1 MTFLLSG
8 LIIALFL
15 VIVKRLSTQIFWGQT
30 GRRPGPAATFDAS
43 AAKGHL
49 MTAMTDVSI
58 PAAFGAGLIS
68 FVSPCVLPLAAPYL
82 CYLAGA
88 SVEAL
93 VDEGEAK
100 ARRDILVTAL
110 LFVAGFSTVFVGL
123 GATASA
129 LGALFREWSHALS
142 IAAGI
147 GVIVMG
153 LHFLG
158 VFRIGAMLREKRL
171 EIEKR
176 ASVWSAYPMGFAFAL
191 GWTPCIGPILATI
204 LAVAGS
210 RNTVGSGAALLAV
223 YSLGLGVPFIL
234 AAAAIGPFMRAA
246 THVRKQFGRIEKAV
260 GVLLVATGVAFLT
273 GGFQNVSLWLI
284 ETFPQFGQIG

>member
-1 MTFLLSG
+1 M
-8 LIIALFL
+8 A
-15 VIVKRLSTQIFWGQT
+15 
-30 GRRPGPAATFDAS
+30 
-43 AAKGHL
+43 
-49 MTAMTDVSI
+49 DVSF

-100 ARRDILVTAL
+100 ARRDILVAAL
-110 LFVAGFSTVFVGL
+110 LFVAGFTTVFVAF

-129 LGALFREWSHALS
+129 FGALFRQWSHVLA

-147 GVIVMG
+147 GVILMG
-153 LHFLG
+153 FHFLG
-158 VFRIGAMLREKRL
+158 ILRIGAMLREAR
-171 EIEKR
+171 IEFEKP
-176 ASVWSAYPMGFAFAL
+176 AGILSAYPMGMAFAL

-210 RNTVGSGAALLAV
+210 RDTVASGAALLAV
-223 YSLGLGVPFIL
+223 YSLGLGLPFIL
-234 AAAAIGPFMRAA
+234 AAAAIGPFMRASRHLR
-246 THVRKQFGRIEKAV
+246 TQFGRIEKAV
-260 GVLLVATGVAFLT
+260 GVLLVATGVLFLT
-273 GGFQNVSLWLI
+273 GGFQNLSFWLI

>member
-1 MTFLLSG
+1 M
-8 LIIALFL
+8 A
-15 VIVKRLSTQIFWGQT
+15 
-30 GRRPGPAATFDAS
+30 
-43 AAKGHL
+43 
-49 MTAMTDVSI
+49 DVSF

-93 VDEGEAK
+93 ADESETK

-129 LGALFREWSHALS
+129 LGELLRQWSHALS

-147 GVIVMG
+147 GVILMG

-171 EIEKR
+171 EIEKP
-176 ASVWSAYPMGFAFAL
+176 AGVWSAYPMGFAFAL

-210 RNTVGSGAALLAV
+210 RDTVASGAALLAV
-223 YSLGLGVPFIL
+223 YSLGLGLPFIL
-234 AAAAIGPFMRAA
+234 AAAAIGPFMRASRQLKR
-246 THVRKQFGRIEKAV
+246 TVRPDRESRRRPFGRDRCPVPDRRVPEPLFLAHRDLSAIRADWMRRKKKPAV
-260 GVLLVATGVAFLT
+260 SSGLHWT
-273 GGFQNVSLWLI
+273 
-284 ETFPQFGQIG
+284 

>member
-1 MTFLLSG
+1 MADISF
-8 LIIALFL
+8 
-15 VIVKRLSTQIFWGQT
+15 
-30 GRRPGPAATFDAS
+30 
-43 AAKGHL
+43 
-49 MTAMTDVSI
+49 

-93 VDEGEAK
+93 ADESETK

-129 LGALFREWSHALS
+129 LGELLRQWSHALS

-147 GVIVMG
+147 GVILMG

-171 EIEKR
+171 EIEKP
-176 ASVWSAYPMGFAFAL
+176 AGVWSAYPMGFAFAL

-210 RNTVGSGAALLAV
+210 RDTVASGAALLAV
-223 YSLGLGVPFIL
+223 YSLGLGLPFIL
-234 AAAAIGPFMRAA
+234 AAAAIGPFMRAS
-246 THVRKQFGRIEKAV
+246 RQLKRQFGRIEKAV
-260 GVLLVATGVAFLT
+260 GVASGRDRRPVPDRRVPEPLLLAHRDLSAIRADWMRRKKKPA
-273 GGFQNVSLWLI
+273 VSSGLHW
-284 ETFPQFGQIG
+284 T

>member
-1 MTFLLSG
+1 M
-8 LIIALFL
+8 A
-15 VIVKRLSTQIFWGQT
+15 
-30 GRRPGPAATFDAS
+30 
-43 AAKGHL
+43 
-49 MTAMTDVSI
+49 DVSF

-68 FVSPCVLPLAAPYL
+68 FLSPCVLPLAAPYL

-93 VDEGEAK
+93 VEENEAK
-100 ARRDILVTAL
+100 ARRDILMTAL
-110 LFVAGFSTVFVGL
+110 LFVAGFSTVFVAF

-158 VFRIGAMLREKRL
+158 VLRISAMLREKRL
-171 EIEKR
+171 EIEKPAGVWR
-176 ASVWSAYPMGFAFAL
+176 AYAMGFAFAL

-204 LAVAGS
+204 LAVAGA
-210 RNTVGSGAALLAV
+210 RGTVGSGAALLAV
-223 YSLGLGVPFIL
+223 YSLGLGLPFIL
-234 AAAAIGPFMRAA
+234 AAAALGPFLRAA
-246 THVRKQFGRIEKAV
+246 AHVRKQFGRIEKAV

>member
-1 MTFLLSG
+1 
-8 LIIALFL
+8 
-15 VIVKRLSTQIFWGQT
+15 
-30 GRRPGPAATFDAS
+30 
-43 AAKGHL
+43 

-110 LFVAGFSTVFVGL
+110 LFVAGFTTVFVAF

-129 LGALFREWSHALS
+129 FGALFRQWSHALS
-142 IAAGI
+142 ILAGI
-147 GVIVMG
+147 GVMLMG

-158 VFRIGAMLREKRL
+158 VFRIAAMLREARL
-171 EIEKR
+171 EIER
-176 ASVWSAYPMGFAFAL
+176 PAGAWSAYPMGMAFAL

-210 RNTVGSGAALLAV
+210 RETVASGAGLLAV
-223 YSLGLGVPFIL
+223 YSLGLGLPFIA
-234 AAAAIGPFMRAA
+234 AAAAIGPFMRASGA
-246 THVRKQFGRIEKAV
+246 IRKQFGRIEKAV
-260 GVLLVATGVAFLT
+260 GVLLVATGIAFLT
-273 GGFQNVSLWLI
+273 GGFQSLSVWLI
-284 ETFPQFGQIG
+284 ETFPQFGQVG

>member
-1 MTFLLSG
+1 
-8 LIIALFL
+8 
-15 VIVKRLSTQIFWGQT
+15 
-30 GRRPGPAATFDAS
+30 
-43 AAKGHL
+43 
-49 MTAMTDVSI
+49 MTDVSI

-110 LFVAGFSTVFVGL
+110 LFVAGFTTVFVAF

-129 LGALFREWSHALS
+129 FGALFRQWSHALS
-142 IAAGI
+142 ILAGI
-147 GVIVMG
+147 GVILMG

-158 VFRIGAMLREKRL
+158 VLRIGAMLREARL
-171 EIEKR
+171 EDRTAGRRLERLSDGHGLR
-176 ASVWSAYPMGFAFAL
+176 ARLDAL
-191 GWTPCIGPILATI
+191 HRAD
-204 LAVAGS
+204 S
-210 RNTVGSGAALLAV
+210 RDHSRRRRHARNGRERRGLLAV

-234 AAAAIGPFMRAA
+234 AAAAMGPFMRASRFVKA
-246 THVRKQFGRIEKAV
+246 QFGRIEKTV

-273 GGFQNVSLWLI
+273 GGFQSASLWLI
-284 ETFPQFGQIG
+284 ETFPQFGQVG

>member
-1 MTFLLSG
+1 M
-8 LIIALFL
+8 A
-15 VIVKRLSTQIFWGQT
+15 
-30 GRRPGPAATFDAS
+30 
-43 AAKGHL
+43 
-49 MTAMTDVSI
+49 DVSF
-58 PAAFGAGLIS
+58 PAAFGAGLLS

-93 VDEGEAK
+93 ADESETK
-100 ARRDILVTAL
+100 ARRDILITAF

-129 LGALFREWSHALS
+129 LGSVLRQWSHALS

-147 GVIVMG
+147 GVILMG

-158 VFRIGAMLREKRL
+158 VFKIGAMLREKRL
-171 EIEKR
+171 ELEKP
-176 ASVWSAYPMGFAFAL
+176 AGLWSAYPMGFAFA
-191 GWTPCIGPILATI
+191 
-204 LAVAGS
+204 GS
-210 RNTVGSGAALLAV
+210 RDTVASGAALLAV
-223 YSLGLGVPFIL
+223 YSLGLGLPFIL
-234 AAAAIGPFMRAA
+234 AAAAIGPFIRASRHLRA
-246 THVRKQFGRIEKAV
+246 QFGRIEKAV

-273 GGFQNVSLWLI
+273 GGFQSMSLWLI

>member
-1 MTFLLSG
+1 
-8 LIIALFL
+8 
-15 VIVKRLSTQIFWGQT
+15 
-30 GRRPGPAATFDAS
+30 
-43 AAKGHL
+43 
-49 MTAMTDVSI
+49 MTDVSL

-68 FVSPCVLPLAAPYL
+68 FISPCVLPLAAPYL

-93 VDEGEAK
+93 VNEGEAK

-110 LFVAGFSTVFVGL
+110 LFVAGFTTVFVAF

-129 LGALFREWSHALS
+129 LGAVFRQWSHALS

-147 GVIVMG
+147 GVILMG

-158 VFRIGAMLREKRL
+158 VFRITAMLREARVT
-171 EIEKR
+171 IER
-176 ASVWSAYPMGFAFAL
+176 PTGVWSAYLMGMAFAL

-210 RNTVGSGAALLAV
+210 RDTVGAGAGLLAV
-223 YSLGLGVPFIL
+223 YSLGLGLPFI
-234 AAAAIGPFMRAA
+234 AAAVAIGPFMRASSA
-246 THVRKQFGRIEKAV
+246 DQEAVRPNREDRRRAAGRDRRPVSHRRLPERVALADRDLSAV
-260 GVLLVATGVAFLT
+260 FAGGVRLCHS
-273 GGFQNVSLWLI
+273 GGPTQN
-284 ETFPQFGQIG
+284 

>member
-1 MTFLLSG
+1 
-8 LIIALFL
+8 
-15 VIVKRLSTQIFWGQT
+15 
-30 GRRPGPAATFDAS
+30 
-43 AAKGHL
+43 
-49 MTAMTDVSI
+49 
-58 PAAFGAGLIS
+58 
-68 FVSPCVLPLAAPYL
+68 
-82 CYLAGA
+82 
-88 SVEAL
+88 
-93 VDEGEAK
+93 
-100 ARRDILVTAL
+100 
-110 LFVAGFSTVFVGL
+110 
-123 GATASA
+123 
-129 LGALFREWSHALS
+129 
-142 IAAGI
+142 
-147 GVIVMG
+147 MG

-158 VFRIGAMLREKRL
+158 VLRIGAMLREKRL

-210 RNTVGSGAALLAV
+210 RDTVGSGAALLAV

-234 AAAAIGPFMRAA
+234 AAAAIGPFLRAA
-246 THVRKQFGRIEKAV
+246 AHVRKQFGRIEKAV